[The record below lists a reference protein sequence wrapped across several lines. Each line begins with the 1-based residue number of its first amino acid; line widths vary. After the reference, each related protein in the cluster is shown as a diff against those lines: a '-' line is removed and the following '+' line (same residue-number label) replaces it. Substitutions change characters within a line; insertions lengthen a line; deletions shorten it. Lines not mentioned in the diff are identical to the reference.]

1 MKETFAAK
9 MFASKMFACGMFA
22 GLGADIDVV
31 VGFVTPATVRRSPTV
46 IDTAVR
52 RGLSSTDTPVRRA
65 PT

>member
-9 MFASKMFACGMFA
+9 MFASKMFACDMFT
-22 GLGADIDVV
+22 GLGADVV
-31 VGFVTPATVRRSPTV
+31 VGFVTPTTIRRSPTV